1 VKGKGGARDWIL
13 AIGAGLVWACA
24 FPPVPPPWALA
35 FAWVVPGLLLWVTC
49 AEPRRAFLL
58 GLVAGV
64 AHYFSSLCWLL
75 YIPVSPG
82 NYAGWFALSGY
93 CSLYPAVWAA
103 FCWRL
108 FPGDREKSIAEA
120 LAELPSCRRAI
131 WGLACALGWVALE
144 CLRGWG
150 ISGFPWNY
158 LGASQL
164 EFTRL
169 AMLAQFTGVLGVS
182 LVVAWMS
189 VGGVLVFWRWE
200 NGEKFEL
207 PMLKELAGPA
217 GLLVLAIGLGS
228 FALAQPLGEK
238 RDELKIALIQP
249 SIPQKVLWN
258 EPPDREAQHKR
269 FKDLMDLSERAVGK
283 NPNLLVWPEASVP
296 PMDFRDPSNP
306 DERITNLLAW
316 AEAPVPLGGFLNP
329 SYVVERMAK
338 LEASIQQQGIWRVW
352 GADTVT
358 NRVVSDGDGNKTVS
372 VPFNS
377 CVLLDANS
385 SFLMNLTHQGRP
397 IYSKQHLVMF
407 GEYVPLKDVFP
418 FLQSLAPVSGFGR
431 GTGPVVFDLGKAKTS
446 VLICF
451 EDVMPKLARKA
462 ATPEVDFLLNLTN
475 DGWFGNSHQQWQHAR
490 SAAWRAIETRRPLV
504 RCTNNGITGWVDE
517 YGRFH
522 GVLEPVHSPRVN
534 VVTVPIRRGPHGLTF
549 YQRTGDWLAWG
560 AVVVCL
566 GLLAAQCWQR
576 RNDSASAAIPDK

>member
-1 VKGKGGARDWIL
+1 MKGKGGARDWIL

-58 GLVAGV
+58 GMVAGV

-120 LAELPSCRRAI
+120 LADLPIRRRAI

-182 LVVAWMS
+182 LVVAWVS
-189 VGGVLVFWRWE
+189 VGGLLLVWRWCNE
-200 NGEKFEL
+200 KKFEL

-238 RDELKIALIQP
+238 RDGLKIALIQP
-249 SIPQKVLWN
+249 SIPQMVLWN
-258 EPPDREAQHKR
+258 VQDSEAQHKR
-269 FKDLMDLSERAVGK
+269 FTQLMDLSERALKK
-283 NPNLLVWPEASVP
+283 NPDLLVWPEAAQP
-296 PMDFRDPSNP
+296 PW
-306 DERITNLLAW
+306 W
-316 AEAPVPLGGFLNP
+316 AVDQNILI
-329 SYVVERMAK
+329 ERMDA
-338 LEASIQQQGIWRVW
+338 LEETIRSQGTLRVW
-352 GADTVT
+352 GADTQT
-358 NRVVSDGDGNKTVS
+358 NK
-372 VPFNS
+372 VPYNS
-377 CVLLDANS
+377 AVLLDANDS
-385 SFLMNLTHQGRP
+385 VLTNTRHLGRP
-397 IYSKQHLVMF
+397 MYSKQHLVMF

-451 EDVMPKLARKA
+451 EDLVSAMARKA

-475 DGWFGNSHQQWQHAR
+475 DGWFGNIHQQWQHMR

-517 YGRFH
+517 HGQFH

-576 RNDSASAAIPDK
+576 RNGSASAAVPDK